1 MKKQLVLILLS
12 FFFFGKAGAQN
23 ISSAERDSLYSVVN
37 NLSAKID
44 KLEKEL
50 KYRSLYV
57 DCMELASRIEISNHD
72 LQHCTTKIV
81 LLANDQKTLRRSSLN
96 DAKALCDFQK
106 ISTEQNKIRIKQL
119 QDLLDILSSL
129 YHFGDLEKEVI
140 ERYLGKARL
149 GCKESKLL
157 QDQLKGI
164 LDAIEDYI

>member
-50 KYRSLYV
+50 KYKSLYV

-96 DAKALCDFQK
+96 DAKALCDF
-106 ISTEQNKIRIKQL
+106 
-119 QDLLDILSSL
+119 
-129 YHFGDLEKEVI
+129 
-140 ERYLGKARL
+140 
-149 GCKESKLL
+149 
-157 QDQLKGI
+157 
-164 LDAIEDYI
+164 

>member
-57 DCMELASRIEISNHD
+57 DCMAFSMDVLISNNSLQHTISEISGAISKQNCRRSHYKMYCGLYEYFQKNYKKNKELTD
-72 LQHCTTKIV
+72 KRQILFALSSARYHFSDAEIEMFSLYLQKAENAQEERKV
-81 LLANDQKTLRRSSLN
+81 LLDKM
-96 DAKALCDFQK
+96 KAFL
-106 ISTEQNKIRIKQL
+106 
-119 QDLLDILSSL
+119 DL
-129 YHFGDLEKEVI
+129 Y
-140 ERYLGKARL
+140 
-149 GCKESKLL
+149 
-157 QDQLKGI
+157 
-164 LDAIEDYI
+164 EDCI